1 MKKILSKR
9 RTTFVLFL
17 EGFVSVSLQ
26 MLMMRQLV
34 PFIGSSVVVSSL
46 VVGFF
51 LASLALG
58 YAVGGRVKEN
68 HIAKLIRNLTISSIL
83 LGIGISYPT
92 MDISF
97 TYLSELIDNPLIET
111 SILLTVFLAPAVFLL
126 GQTVPLLT
134 NFYKSSRV
142 SEIAGDSFAINTVG
156 SVLGS
161 IITALFFFYY
171 FGMGATVLIDVVL
184 ITIVMFLLLDK
195 SQYLKQGIIMAL
207 VITATY
213 FLNINYEKNN
223 FKLTNAYNNY
233 QVIDQTIQGELIKVF
248 KMNRSYSSGLKKNG
262 SSWDYIEYTKTI
274 LFSHLGIKNK
284 DILVLGA
291 GGFTLSNGSRVPEN
305 NFTYVDIDPDIKEV
319 AEKEFLNKKINGEFV
334 AKDARVFV
342 KKSKKQYD
350 AILVDLYSNKSTIP
364 WHLLTKEFMLDI
376 RKTTKEKGVVIFNI
390 ISGGMFEDDYGKNIY
405 NTINSAFPY
414 CHSMPLYFTEGKTN
428 LLYIC
433 KNVNEKE
440 KTIYID
446 DVSRSPFEEMRTK
459 D

>member
-1 MKKILSKR
+1 
-9 RTTFVLFL
+9 
-17 EGFVSVSLQ
+17 
-26 MLMMRQLV
+26 MM
-34 PFIGSSVVVSSL
+34 
-46 VVGFF
+46 
-51 LASLALG
+51 
-58 YAVGGRVKEN
+58 Y
-68 HIAKLIRNLTISSIL
+68 
-83 LGIGISYPT
+83 
-92 MDISF
+92 ISF
-97 TYLSELIDNPLIET
+97 DYLSV
-111 SILLTVFLAPAVFLL
+111 LTVFLAPAVFLL

-142 SEIAGDSFAINTVG
+142 SEVAGDSFAINTVG

-161 IITALFFFYY
+161 IVTALFFFYY

-207 VITATY
+207 VITSTY
-213 FLNINYEKNN
+213 YLNINYEKNN

-233 QVIDQTIQGELIKVF
+233 QVVDQKVYGELVKIF
-248 KMNRSYSSGLKKNG
+248 KMNRSFSSALKKDG
-262 SSWDYIEYTKTI
+262 SGWDYIEYTKTI
-274 LFSHLGIKNK
+274 LFSHLGLKNK

-291 GGFTLSNGSRVPEN
+291 GGFTLSHSNKVPEN

-319 AEKEFLNKKINGEFV
+319 AEKDFLNKEINGDFIAV
-334 AKDARVFV
+334 DARVFV
-342 KKSKKQYD
+342 KNSKKEYD
-350 AILVDLYSNKSTIP
+350 AVLVDLYSNNSTIP
-364 WHLLTKEFMLDI
+364 WHLLTKEFMVEV
-376 RKTTKEKGVVIFNI
+376 KNTTKEKGVVIFNI